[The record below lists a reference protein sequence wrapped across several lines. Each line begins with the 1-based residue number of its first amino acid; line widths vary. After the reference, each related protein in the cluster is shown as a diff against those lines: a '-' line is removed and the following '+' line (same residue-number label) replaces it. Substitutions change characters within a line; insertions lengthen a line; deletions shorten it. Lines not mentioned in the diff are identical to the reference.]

1 MKASKWSVQ
10 IHPAG
15 GRMPEDPIYF
25 QGFAATLTFAKA
37 FKGRASGAI
46 LKVHTPAQATY
57 MERQQLIASG
67 ATPIAHSN

>member
-1 MKASKWSVQ
+1 MKTSKWSVQ

-15 GRMPEDPIYF
+15 GRMPEDPLYF
-25 QGFAATLTFAKA
+25 QDFATTLIFAKA

-67 ATPIAHSN
+67 ATPVPRPN